1 MKAKLSWTM
10 YPCFK
15 NAENEGFGKELF
27 KVLPQKPVSR
37 MKAGFNL
44 FIYSEIGLKVLEDM
58 AHNCQGRKKELLIE
72 NSFEVL

>member
-1 MKAKLSWTM
+1 M

-27 KVLPQKPVSR
+27 KVLPQKPVFR

-44 FIYSEIGLKVLEDM
+44 FIYSEIG
-58 AHNCQGRKKELLIE
+58 
-72 NSFEVL
+72 